1 MSYRIA
7 KRLILKT
14 MSKYF
19 IINGYW
25 KDIKS
30 EFSGYIV
37 KEDFDI
43 VHDEEDDIFFYG
55 LSESDIIEAIESIDD
70 TVHDFVIT
78 SYEEIIL

>member
-7 KRLILKT
+7 KRLIIKT

-25 KDIKS
+25 KDVKS
-30 EFSGYIV
+30 EFNGYIV
-37 KEDFDI
+37 KEYDDE
-43 VHDEEDDIFFYG
+43 EEDDIFFYG
-55 LSESDIIEAIESIDD
+55 LSESDIIEAIKSIDD

>member
-1 MSYRIA
+1 
-7 KRLILKT
+7 

-25 KDIKS
+25 KDVKS
-30 EFSGYIV
+30 EFNGYIV
-37 KEDFDI
+37 KEYDDE
-43 VHDEEDDIFFYG
+43 EEDDIFFYG
-55 LSESDIIEAIESIDD
+55 LSESDIIEAIKSIDD

>member
-1 MSYRIA
+1 MG
-7 KRLILKT
+7 
-14 MSKYF
+14 KYF

-25 KDIKS
+25 KDVKS

-37 KEDFDI
+37 KEYD
-43 VHDEEDDIFFYG
+43 DEEDDYIFFYG
-55 LSESDIIEAIESIDD
+55 LSESDIIEAIKSIDD